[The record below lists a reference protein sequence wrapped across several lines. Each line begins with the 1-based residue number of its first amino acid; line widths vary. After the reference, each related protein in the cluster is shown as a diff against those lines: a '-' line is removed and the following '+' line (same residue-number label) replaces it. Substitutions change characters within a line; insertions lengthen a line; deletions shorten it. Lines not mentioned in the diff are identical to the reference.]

1 MSPHADRGSATVL
14 ALATCAAIGLAA
26 AVLAGAGFA
35 AVTRHRATLAADAAA
50 LAAAAHATDGP
61 AGACAVARQSLA
73 SDGAALVRCSVD
85 GPYAVVRDR
94 VPAPRWIA
102 WAGAAGGESR
112 AGPDADA
119 EKTGGVAPAS

>member
-1 MSPHADRGSATVL
+1 MRGRADRGSATVL
-14 ALATCAAIGLAA
+14 ALATCAAIGLVA
-26 AVLAGAGFA
+26 AVLAGAGLA
-35 AVTRHRATLAADAAA
+35 AVTRHRAMLAADAGA
-50 LAAAAHATDGP
+50 LAAAAHATEGTT
-61 AGACAVARQSLA
+61 GACAVARQALA
-73 SDGAALVRCSVD
+73 ADGAALVGCSVD

-102 WAGAAGGESR
+102 WAGAAVGESR